1 MPSGLGG
8 EVVFLFCAVAAST
21 PRARI
26 GVKEMNKPTSDR
38 FRICRRLVRD
48 DAHEAQIAMHMA
60 MPLLQARGVDE
71 LGKHYAPG
79 VFLRRALARYIALI
93 LCRLLERPDQGYT
106 GETASIA
113 SLIDMAKSER
123 ILQQDQVQLF
133 TSDFDRVKVET
144 ADKEYDMV
152 RALRDLRTIQLAHR
166 LIPWKE
172 PENDIWAHHLIAFT
186 GAIFDLVMKLDTALA
201 EATGVTLE
209 DLPKSAEEFE
219 KTTDRFWKALTASK

>member
-79 VFLRRALARYIALI
+79 AFLRRALARYIALI

-123 ILQQDQVQLF
+123 ILQQDQVQSF
-133 TSDFDRVKVET
+133 TSDFDRVKAEA

>member
-1 MPSGLGG
+1 MQ
-8 EVVFLFCAVAAST
+8 AVG
-21 PRARI
+21 ARWC
-26 GVKEMNKPTSDR
+26 SQ
-38 FRICRRLVRD
+38 
-48 DAHEAQIAMHMA
+48 AQIAMHMA

-123 ILQQDQVQLF
+123 ILQQDQVQSF
-133 TSDFDRVKVET
+133 TSDFEKSKWKQRIKNMTWFEHFAIYEPFT
-144 ADKEYDMV
+144 GP
-152 RALRDLRTIQLAHR
+152 R
-166 LIPWKE
+166 LIPWKK

-201 EATGVTLE
+201 EATGVFE

-219 KTTDRFWKALTASK
+219 KTTDRFWKALTTSK

>member
-1 MPSGLGG
+1 LDK
-8 EVVFLFCAVAAST
+8 T
-21 PRARI
+21 
-26 GVKEMNKPTSDR
+26 TSDR

-48 DAHEAQIAMHMA
+48 DAYEAQIAVHMA

-71 LGKHYAPG
+71 LGEYYAPG

-113 SLIDMAKSER
+113 SLIDMANSER
-123 ILQQDQVQLF
+123 ILQQDQVQTF
-133 TSDFDRVKVET
+133 ISDFDRVKAEA

-186 GAIFDLVMKLDTALA
+186 GAIFDLVTTLDTALA

-219 KTTDRFWKALTASK
+219 ETTGRFWQALAASK